1 MNNMKI
7 LITGSNGFIGK
18 NLRVH
23 LRENGYNDIICIDRN
38 NSVEDLDSAL
48 QSADFVFHL
57 AGINRP
63 IDDSEFYEGNATLT
77 GYIANKLT
85 EAGSQVPVL
94 ITSSIQAELDNHY
107 GKSKA
112 AAERSVRT
120 YAENTGASVYI
131 YRLPNV
137 FGKWCKPNYNSAV
150 ATFCNNILNDLE
162 VTVNN
167 ADASLQLVYID
178 DVCKSFIECLKGKVD
193 SSDSVVSPV
202 YHTSVGEVVSIIR
215 SFKEK
220 QHDLHIDHVGTG
232 LVRALYATYL
242 SYYSPS
248 NFVYYVKRHSDPRG
262 TFVEM
267 LKTKDSGQFS
277 FFTAHPGITRG
288 GHYHHTKNEKFLVIK
303 GSAKF
308 SFRNIDSND
317 YYEIFVDGDE
327 SKIVETVPGW
337 SHDITNIGD
346 DEMIVMLW
354 ANEIFDPENPDTV
367 NYKISEE

>member
-1 MNNMKI
+1 MKI
-7 LITGSNGFIGK
+7 VITGSNGFIGK

-23 LRENGYNDIICIDRN
+23 LSENGYKDIICIDR
-38 NSVEDLDSAL
+38 DSSLEELNEAL
-48 QSADFVFHL
+48 KLADFVFHL

-63 IDDSEFYEGNATLT
+63 VNYEEFYEGNANLT
-77 GYIANKLT
+77 EHIVNKLIESGKKT
-85 EAGSQVPVL
+85 PLL
-94 ITSSIQAELDNHY
+94 ISSSIQAELDNHY

-112 AAERSVRT
+112 AAEFSVNK
-120 YAENTGASVYI
+120 YAENTGAKVYI

-150 ATFCNNILNDLE
+150 ATFCYNILNDLE
-162 VTVNN
+162 VTINN
-167 ADASLQLVYID
+167 AEAELKLVYID
-178 DVCKSFIECLKGKVD
+178 DVCKSFISCLKDNINDKNVE
-193 SSDSVVSPV
+193 VAPV
-202 YHTSVGEVVSIIR
+202 YHTRVGEVVAIIR

-220 QHDLHIDHVGTG
+220 QHSLFIDAVGTG
-232 LVRALYATYL
+232 LTRALYSTYL
-242 SYYSPS
+242 SYYSPEDFAYS
-248 NFVYYVKRHSDPRG
+248 VQRHSDPRG
-262 TFVEM
+262 AFVEM
-267 LKTKDSGQFS
+267 LKTEDSGQFS
-277 FFTAHPGITRG
+277 FFTAHPGVTRG

-303 GSAKF
+303 GKAKF
-308 SFRNIDSND
+308 SFRHIDSHD
-317 YYEIFVDGDE
+317 YYEIFVDGTE